1 MRFVIIGNSAAGVNA
16 AQELRAADKDSQITI
31 VSSEKDMAYSRC
43 LISRFLDGR
52 LKADGLYFKTRNF
65 YHNYNVKPLLGKTA
79 LSLDRSAKE
88 VILASGERLAYDKL
102 LLAVGAGPIRP
113 RVSGLELSGI
123 FNFYSLEDPRRI
135 IKYAKD
141 KNVKEAVV
149 VGAGFVGL
157 EAAYALSKDGIKVTV
172 VERCA
177 QILPAQFDHISSE
190 IIRDDL
196 ESLGLEII
204 LDESLTSVNG
214 ESAVESV
221 TIGEDTDIACSLVI
235 FASGVRPNTLLAQES
250 KLNTAKGIVV
260 DEFLK
265 TNDPDIFAAGDCI
278 EIEDAATGKRQP
290 SATWFN
296 AVLQGKFAA
305 GNMLGQNKRY
315 SGAIGI
321 QNSVQF
327 HRLAAISFGISQIT
341 DEDLDYEVIS
351 HYNKEKKVYKKL
363 VLKDNILRGMI
374 FTGDILK
381 AGFYAALIRE
391 KIDVGAY
398 KHKLLEPDFSYAYFR
413 KENFGQTGS
422 YAATPSCWQSPS
434 WFAERSLCMGIK

>member
-16 AQELRAADKDSQITI
+16 AQELRSAAKDSQITI

-52 LKADGLYFKTRNF
+52 LKPDGLYFKTRNF
-65 YHNYNVKPLLGKTA
+65 YHNYNVKPFLGMSA

-88 VILASGERLAYDKL
+88 VLLASGERLAYDKL

-113 RVSGLELSGI
+113 KVPGLELSGI
-123 FNFYSLEDPRRI
+123 FNFYSLEDTRRI
-135 IKYAKD
+135 IKYVKD
-141 KNVKEAVV
+141 KSVKEAVV

-157 EAAYALSKDGIKVTV
+157 EAAYALSKAGIKVTV

-190 IIRDDL
+190 VIREDL
-196 ESLGLEII
+196 ESLGIEII

-214 ESAVESV
+214 TSAVESV

-235 FASGVRPNTLLAQES
+235 FASGVRPNTLLANEA
-250 KLNTAKGIVV
+250 KLNTSKAIVV

-265 TNDPDIFAAGDCI
+265 TNDPDIFAAGDCV

-305 GNMLGQNKRY
+305 GNMLGAGKRY

-327 HRLAAISFGISQIT
+327 HRLAAISFGMSQIT

-351 HYNKEKKVYKKL
+351 HYNKEKKIYKKL
-363 VLKDNILRGMI
+363 VLKDNLLRGMI

-422 YAATPSCWQSPS
+422 YAVTPSCWQSPS
-434 WFAERSLCMGIK
+434 WFAERPLCMGIK